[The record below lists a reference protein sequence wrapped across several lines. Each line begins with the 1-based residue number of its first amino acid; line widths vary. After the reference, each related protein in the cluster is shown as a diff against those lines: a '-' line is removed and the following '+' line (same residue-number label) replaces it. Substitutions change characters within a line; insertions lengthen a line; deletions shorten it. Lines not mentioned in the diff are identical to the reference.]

1 MLVKFLQRLQ
11 AFLHVEVD
19 WGVFAQELYQSV
31 TKYDKEPDAL
41 RVFWTLSKNI
51 QHTKEISG
59 SPSEMQLVLT
69 RWIERHPK
77 RGCRRSLAAANVF
90 K

>member
-1 MLVKFLQRLQ
+1 MKFLQKLQ

-19 WGVFAQELYQSV
+19 WDVYAQELYQSV
-31 TKYDKEPDAL
+31 TKYDKELDAL
-41 RVFWTLSKNI
+41 RVFWTFSKNS
-51 QHTKEISG
+51 QHTKEILG
-59 SPSEMQLVLT
+59 SPSEMLLVLT

-77 RGCRRSLAAANVF
+77 RGCRRSLAATNAF